1 LFVDAIGASPEGL
14 TKTKAEMLA
23 FLAKKHNFSLS
34 NTILVG
40 DTAHDA
46 RAARDAGVL
55 FYGVTFGYGTKT
67 EMEEVGWQ
75 KLYTSVEEL
84 HEGLLAQL

>member
-1 LFVDAIGASPEGL
+1 MIDSS
-14 TKTKAEMLA
+14 
-23 FLAKKHNFSLS
+23 FLNAGEVSGLS

-55 FYGVTFGYGTKT
+55 FYGVTFGYGTKV

-75 KLYTSVEEL
+75 ELYTSVEDL
-84 HEGLLAQL
+84 HAGLLAVT